1 MSHPHSSIVTVYGT
15 GNCPFCVMAK
25 RLLAGKGVQ
34 PAEINVG
41 ADQALLV
48 EMMTRSGGAQCR
60 RSSLVSATSAVTTIC
75 WRWNARASSTRC
87 WLDVS
92 ALDTFRLHLVVY
104 AGLDPSL

>member
-48 EMMTRSGGAQCR
+48 EMMTRSGR
-60 RSSLVSATSAVTTIC
+60 RTVPQIFIGERHVGGYDDLLALERTGQ
-75 WRWNARASSTRC
+75 
-87 WLDVS
+87 LD
-92 ALDTFRLHLVVY
+92 ALL
-104 AGLDPSL
+104 S